1 MAKKPAVA
9 YYRTSSA
16 SNVGDDKDSE
26 KRQRAAVASYAQSAG
41 FNVVREFYDA
51 AVSGA
56 DPVQGRPGF
65 MEMLEYMLGNGAR
78 TVLVESPDRFAREL
92 IVQIAGHELLK
103 SEGIELIPTTA
114 PTFFTEDSHT
124 AEMVRNILGAVSQ
137 FDRKNLVTRLKR
149 ARDRKSA
156 ELGYRIEGPKH
167 LAEYR
172 PNVVGLAQA
181 LNRMRKSG
189 HYSNPDIARLFEK
202 LGIKNSKGKP
212 FSVVQIRRIVLGPKV
227 PAATPRDYLKR
238 LTESEDINTDIDDR
252 RFQNWALPQK
262 FSWKVSRKPSAP
274 AERGNRV

>member
-16 SNVGDDKDSE
+16 TNVGWDKDSE
-26 KRQRAAVASYAQSAG
+26 KRQRDAVMAYAKSAG
-41 FNVVREFYDA
+41 FNVVREYYDA

-56 DPVQGRPGF
+56 DPVEGRPGF
-65 MEMLEYMLGNGAR
+65 SEMLEYMLGNGAR
-78 TVLVESPDRFAREL
+78 TILVEAPERFARDL
-92 IVQIAGHELLK
+92 AVQIAGHQMLQQ
-103 SEGIELIPTTA
+103 EGIDLIPTTA
-114 PTFFTEDSHT
+114 PVFFTEETPT
-124 AEMVRNILGAVSQ
+124 AQMVRNILGAVSQ
-137 FDRKNLVTRLKR
+137 FERQTLVSRLKR

-167 LAEYR
+167 LAEHR
-172 PNVVGLAQA
+172 PNVIGLAQA
-181 LNRMRKSG
+181 LSRMRKSG

-252 RFQNWALPQK
+252 RFQRWALPGK
-262 FSWKVSRKPSAP
+262 FSWKMSRFC
-274 AERGNRV
+274 

>member
-1 MAKKPAVA
+1 MVQKLAVA

-16 SNVGDDKDSE
+16 ANVGEDKDSE
-26 KRQRAAVASYAQSAG
+26 KRQRAAVMSYAKSVG
-41 FNVVREFYDA
+41 IKVVREFYDA

-65 MEMLEYMLGNGAR
+65 SEMLEYMLGNGAR

-103 SEGIELIPTTA
+103 TEGIELIPTTA
-114 PTFFTEDSHT
+114 PTFFTEDTAT

-137 FDRKNLVTRLKR
+137 FDRKNLVTRLRR

-156 ELGYRIEGPKH
+156 ELGHRIEGPKH
-167 LAEYR
+167 LAELR

-189 HYSNPDIARLFEK
+189 HYTNPDIMRLFEK
-202 LGIKNSKGKP
+202 LGIRNSNGKP
-212 FSVVQIRRIVLGPKV
+212 FSVVQVRRMVLGPKV
-227 PAATPRDYLKR
+227 PAASPRDYLFR
-238 LTESEDINTDIDDR
+238 LTETGDIDPNILNWFGDK
-252 RFQNWALPQK
+252 RFLSWARTRTDK
-262 FSWKVSRKPSAP
+262 ICPSSYKLEQSA
-274 AERGNRV
+274 A